1 MTSSPAPHPSATRL
15 LRRFWTDYL
24 RVHRGSMAGA
34 FALMTVEGSTLALI
48 SWMLKPLF
56 DRVFVGKEEGAI
68 WWVGGAI
75 MAIFVLRA
83 VTLIAS
89 RSLLS
94 RISLGISTTMQ
105 RDLLAHIMT
114 LDGRFFQLNPRRDDR
129 ADPGRHHRRPGVWA
143 TLITSATRDAISLVM
158 LFAVAV
164 NIDPIWTLAALI
176 GAPILILPA
185 AMVQRYIRRKVRQ
198 NRANAS
204 ARATRLDEVMHG
216 IVSIKLNRAEAD
228 QTRRFA
234 QIVGRIRQTE
244 VKVAA
249 MGSLVPALTDI
260 VTGIGFVAVLAL
272 GGSEVMEGT
281 RSIGD
286 FMSFFTALAL
296 AFQPMRRLSGLAGT
310 WQTAAASL
318 ERIYQVLDTQPRITS
333 GAQSGASQHRD
344 PLRRCLA
351 VL

>member
-1 MTSSPAPHPSATRL
+1 MRRQDLADGRVVADVALLGPDGAEEALDQPADVAATRL

-114 LDGRFFQLNPRRDDR
+114 LDGRFFQLNP
-129 ADPGRHHRRPGVWA
+129 PGAMIERIQGDTIAVQGVWA
-143 TLITSATRDAISLVM
+143 TLITGATRDAISLVM

-176 GAPILILPA
+176 GGWWGVGLFVWQAFVAIWQLELTNYVEHYGLSRKHLGDGRYEHVMPRHSWNSSHTATNWLLINLQRHSDHHYKPDRRFPLLQTYSQEEAPQLPMGYPA
-185 AMVQRYIRRKVRQ
+185 MTFLAMVPPLWRRRMNPRVRAWRRQ
-198 NRANAS
+198 FYPEIEDWQPYNRGALPMPRNA
-204 ARATRLDEVMHG
+204 L
-216 IVSIKLNRAEAD
+216 
-228 QTRRFA
+228 
-234 QIVGRIRQTE
+234 
-244 VKVAA
+244 
-249 MGSLVPALTDI
+249 
-260 VTGIGFVAVLAL
+260 
-272 GGSEVMEGT
+272 
-281 RSIGD
+281 
-286 FMSFFTALAL
+286 
-296 AFQPMRRLSGLAGT
+296 
-310 WQTAAASL
+310 
-318 ERIYQVLDTQPRITS
+318 
-333 GAQSGASQHRD
+333 
-344 PLRRCLA
+344 
-351 VL
+351 

>member
-114 LDGRFFQLNPRRDDR
+114 LDGRFFQLNP
-129 ADPGRHHRRPGVWA
+129 PGAMIERIQGDTIAVQGVWA

-164 NIDPIWTLAALI
+164 NIDPTWTLAALI
-176 GAPILILPA
+176 GGWWGVGLFVWQAFVAIWQLELTNYVEHYGLSRKHLGDGRYEHVMPRHSWNSSHTATNWLLINLQRHSDHHYKPDRRFPLLQTYSQEEAPQLPMGYPA
-185 AMVQRYIRRKVRQ
+185 MTFLAMVPPLWRRRMNPRVRAWRRQ
-198 NRANAS
+198 FYPEIEDWQPYNRGALPMPRNA
-204 ARATRLDEVMHG
+204 L
-216 IVSIKLNRAEAD
+216 
-228 QTRRFA
+228 
-234 QIVGRIRQTE
+234 
-244 VKVAA
+244 
-249 MGSLVPALTDI
+249 
-260 VTGIGFVAVLAL
+260 
-272 GGSEVMEGT
+272 
-281 RSIGD
+281 
-286 FMSFFTALAL
+286 
-296 AFQPMRRLSGLAGT
+296 
-310 WQTAAASL
+310 
-318 ERIYQVLDTQPRITS
+318 
-333 GAQSGASQHRD
+333 
-344 PLRRCLA
+344 
-351 VL
+351 